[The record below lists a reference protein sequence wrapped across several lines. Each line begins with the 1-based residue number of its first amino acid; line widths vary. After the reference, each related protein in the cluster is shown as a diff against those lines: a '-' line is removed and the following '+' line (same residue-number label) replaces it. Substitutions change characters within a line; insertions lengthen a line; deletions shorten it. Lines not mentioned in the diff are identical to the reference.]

1 MMIDRKGLVIYFSNI
16 KAIKSIKK
24 MDVNISYVNKAGK
37 YLTGYCD
44 ASQFQNIKKELKK
57 HRLVRK
63 VEESMVE
70 MPSID
75 L

>member
-1 MMIDRKGLVIYFSNI
+1 MGLVIYFSNI

-37 YLTGYCD
+37 YLTAYCD
-44 ASQFQNIKKELKK
+44 ASEFQKIKKELKK
-57 HRLVRK
+57 HRLVRRI
-63 VEESMVE
+63 EESMIE
-70 MPSID
+70 MPSLD